1 MYITSVI
8 SLKYSNHL
16 NVLHSKKSS
25 SAHIGNW
32 FVHVR
37 EQTVSK
43 FVYLEFHIWK
53 LLGNEL
59 NFQTVSNLC
68 ILLMLTLA
76 YPLHTESI
84 LWKLFAHYLDTLCL
98 PCNLFIANHLY
109 IHSYHKILFK
119 HNEYNCTHTC
129 YMLLKIESVG
139 RLF

>member
-1 MYITSVI
+1 MQSTVGYTARKALVCT
-8 SLKYSNHL
+8 LETGLYTYVNKQFPNLYS
-16 NVLHSKKSS
+16 
-25 SAHIGNW
+25 
-32 FVHVR
+32 
-37 EQTVSK
+37 
-43 FVYLEFHIWK
+43 YLEFHIWK

-59 NFQTVSNLC
+59 NFQTISNLC

-98 PCNLFIANHLY
+98 PCNLFIASHLY

>member
-1 MYITSVI
+1 M
-8 SLKYSNHL
+8 HH
-16 NVLHSKKSS
+16 HSKKSS

-68 ILLMLTLA
+68 ILLMHTLA
-76 YPLHTESI
+76 HPLHTESI
-84 LWKLFAHYLDTLCL
+84 LLRLFAHCLHTLCL

-109 IHSYHKILFK
+109 IHGYHKILFK
-119 HNEYNCTHTC
+119 HNKYNCTHTC
-129 YMLLKIESVG
+129 YVLLKIELV
-139 RLF
+139 